1 MRRYVKPKKFLGQH
15 FLIDFSIAE
24 DIAATV
30 DVFPKLPLLE
40 VGAGTGVL
48 TQFLIK
54 KERMLKV
61 VEIDYESI
69 NYLRREYPALE
80 DGIIEDDFLKMHL
93 NHLFNGQPFVLTGN
107 YPYHISSQIF
117 FKMLE
122 NKDLIPCCTGMIQKE
137 VAERIAASPNH
148 KSYGILSI
156 FIQVWYEVEYLFTV
170 DEYAFDP
177 PPKVKSAV
185 IRLIRNHRTELGC
198 NGDLFKKIVKT
209 TFNQRRKI
217 LRNSIKPILGEDCL
231 LTQESLF
238 DRRPE
243 QLSIQEFIELT
254 NRVEKES

>member
-1 MRRYVKPKKFLGQH
+1 MQRYVKPKKFLGQH
-15 FLIDFSIAE
+15 FLKDISIAE
-24 DIAATV
+24 SIAATV
-30 DVFPKLPLLE
+30 DIFPELPLLE
-40 VGAGTGVL
+40 VGGGTGML

-80 DGIIEDDFLKMHL
+80 EGIIEDDFLKMHL
-93 NHLFNGQPFVLTGN
+93 NHVFEGQPFVLTGN

-122 NKDLIPCCTGMIQKE
+122 NKSLIPCCTGMIQKE
-137 VAERIAASPNH
+137 VAERITASPNH

-156 FIQVWYEVEYLFTV
+156 FIQVWYEAEYLFTV

-198 NGDLFKKIVKT
+198 NEELFKKIVKT
-209 TFNQRRKI
+209 TFNQRRKT
-217 LRNSIKPILGEDCL
+217 LRNSIKPILGKDCL
-231 LTQESLF
+231 LTRESLF